1 MIEYVW
7 WTVMYFRSL
16 LQHCGWNGEHL
27 MIDLIVLF
35 TAMREAAL
43 I

>member
-1 MIEYVW
+1 VIEYVW
-7 WTVMYFRSL
+7 WAVMYFRSL
-16 LQHCGWNGEHL
+16 LQHCGWNPEHL